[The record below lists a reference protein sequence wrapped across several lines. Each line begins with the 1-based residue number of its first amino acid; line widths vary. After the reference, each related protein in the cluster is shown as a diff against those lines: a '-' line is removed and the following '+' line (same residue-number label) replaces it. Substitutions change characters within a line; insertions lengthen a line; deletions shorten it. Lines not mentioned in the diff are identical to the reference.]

1 MIKELTLF
9 IALLCVSV
17 YGQRRP
23 IQVQPGQIIRIIKQE
38 SDISPDG
45 SYHWS
50 YETENGIAAQE
61 QGQLKNP
68 DTMEAQGSFQY
79 TADDGTPI
87 QVQYIA
93 NEGGFQPQGA
103 HFPTP
108 PPIPAAIL
116 RSLEYNAAH
125 PEEDDSNRPNRIG

>member
-1 MIKELTLF
+1 MYKVF
-9 IALLCVSV
+9 LLLLAVFSISV

-23 IQVQPGQIIRIIKQE
+23 PSIQPGQIIKIIKQE
-38 SDISPDG
+38 SDLSPDG

-68 DTMEAQGSFQY
+68 EAMEAQGSFQY

-87 QVQYIA
+87 QVQYVA
-93 NEGGFQPQGA
+93 NELGFQPQGA

-108 PPIPAAIL
+108 PPIPPAIL
-116 RSLEYNAAH
+116 RALEYNAAH
-125 PEEDDSNRPNRIG
+125 PEQDDSDKPQRLG